1 MRPCLPDEG
10 DKHANPLKGPT
21 MTRIAQFSSIAALL
35 CASAFAVAQTAP
47 APAAATAPATAPA
60 AKSGYTGPSSA
71 PLMSVKDLLAKGKD
85 DQMVRLKGKLTSH
98 KGDEDYEFTD
108 ASGKMVVEIDADRFP
123 QGVTVDHNVTV
134 ELIGEFEKEMFGDPS
149 LDVEQLKVVGS

>member
-1 MRPCLPDEG
+1 
-10 DKHANPLKGPT
+10 
-21 MTRIAQFSSIAALL
+21 MTRIAQLSSIVALL

-47 APAAATAPATAPA
+47 AAAPTAAPATAASAAAATAAAASAA

-71 PLMSVKDLLAKGKD
+71 PMMSVKDLLAKGKD
-85 DQMVRLKGKLTSH
+85 DQMVRLKGKLTGH

-123 QGVTVDHNVTV
+123 QGVTVDHNTTV
-134 ELIGEFEKEMFGDPS
+134 ELIGEFEKELFGDAT
-149 LDVEQLKVVGS
+149 LDVEQLKVVGG